1 MRTRIFSASLLLIV
15 MLALPAVTL
24 AARPV
29 GQATDAALADRI
41 ADSVR
46 EYVHF
51 GIFDDINIEV
61 DNRAVTLTGRV
72 TMPYK
77 RDDIAA
83 RVKRIDGVR
92 DLTNNV
98 EVLPVSIYDS
108 DLRDRLARA
117 IYGHP
122 AFRHYA
128 SMVNPPIH
136 IVVEH
141 GRVTLTGAVNNEVE
155 RMLAYSLAQVPGVLG
170 VTNALR
176 TDVKNIGM

>member
-1 MRTRIFSASLLLIV
+1 MRTRL
-15 MLALPAVTL
+15 VTL
-24 AARPV
+24 FLVVTVLVARPALA
-29 GQATDAALADRI
+29 GQQTDSALADRVAQI
-41 ADSVR
+41 VR
-46 EYVHF
+46 QYVHF
-51 GIFDDINIEV
+51 GIFDDINIRV
-61 DNRAVTLTGRV
+61 DHRSVTLTGRV

-83 RVKRIDGVR
+83 RVKTIDGVR

-98 EVLPVSIYDS
+98 EILPVSQYDS

-122 AFRHYA
+122 SFRHYA

-141 GRVTLTGAVNNEVE
+141 GRVTLTGAVNSEVE
-155 RMLAYSLAQVPGVLG
+155 KMLAFSLAQIPGVLG
-170 VTNALR
+170 VTNELK
-176 TDVKNIGM
+176 TDR

>member
-1 MRTRIFSASLLLIV
+1 MRTRCATLLLIAAIFV
-15 MLALPAVTL
+15 
-24 AARPV
+24 ARPAHA
-29 GQATDAALADRI
+29 GQMSDSVLADRV
-41 ADSVR
+41 ADTVR
-46 EYVHF
+46 QYVHF
-51 GIFDDINIEV
+51 GIFDDISIKV
-61 DNRAVTLTGRV
+61 DNRSVTLTGRV

-83 RVKRIDGVR
+83 QVKKIDGVR

-141 GRVTLTGAVNNEVE
+141 GRVTLTGVVNSEVE
-155 RMLAYSLAQVPGVLG
+155 RMLAFSLAQIPGVMG
-170 VTNALR
+170 VTNQLKLDR
-176 TDVKNIGM
+176 

>member
-1 MRTRIFSASLLLIV
+1 MRTRHASVLLLLIILT
-15 MLALPAVTL
+15 MALV
-24 AARPV
+24 ARPAAA
-29 GQATDAALADRI
+29 GQVNDTVLADRI
-41 ADSVR
+41 ADAVR
-46 EYVHF
+46 QYVHF
-51 GIFDDINIEV
+51 GIFDDINIQV
-61 DNRAVTLTGRV
+61 DNRSVTLSGRV

-98 EVLPVSIYDS
+98 EVLPVSLYDS

-141 GRVTLTGAVNNEVE
+141 GRVTLTGAVNSEVE
-155 RMLAYSLAQVPGVLG
+155 RMLAYSLAQIPGVMG
-170 VTNALR
+170 VTNALK
-176 TDVKNIGM
+176 TDRQTE

>member
-1 MRTRIFSASLLLIV
+1 MRTRLIFSLLV
-15 MLALPAVTL
+15 ATALV
-24 AARPV
+24 ARPAAAA
-29 GQATDAALADRI
+29 QLSDAALAERI
-41 ADSVR
+41 AAAVR
-46 EYVHF
+46 QYVHF
-51 GIFDDINIEV
+51 GIFDDINIQV

-77 RDDIAA
+77 RDDIEA
-83 RVKRIDGVR
+83 RVKRIDGVSQ
-92 DLTNNV
+92 LTDNV

-136 IVVEH
+136 IIVER
-141 GRVTLTGAVNNEVE
+141 GRVTLTGAVNSEVE
-155 RMLAYSLAQVPGVLG
+155 KMLAYSLAQIPGVLG
-170 VTNALR
+170 VTNALK
-176 TDVKNIGM
+176 TDRQEESE